1 MSKVEKKKIGFMSG
15 APLGVGGVSAA
26 PPAVDATNGDVL
38 APKGRI
44 RPRMGGSSM
53 VPDAMP
59 GRAPESAVAAPTYN
73 AFTTGMRSGRF
84 DTPPDAKPQQRGHLE
99 DAAIVDR
106 TEYTPQ
112 RTRESQLVGPDGMPK
127 QVGHLNDAAF
137 VEEGAYDPQ
146 HSREVQTSYPD
157 AKPQQRGHL
166 EDAAIVDRT
175 EYTPQRTRESQ
186 LVGPDGMPKQVGHL
200 NDAAFVEE
208 GAYDPQHSREVQ
220 TSYPD
225 AKPQQ
230 AIHDKRGSAVEEMRP
245 EAEAPVFEK
254 DDTRRDGGFFK
265 WLGGLSKKRPG
276 RREGESDDD
285 YDERMTRN
293 KMRMA
298 VLADAIR
305 HMGNIY
311 YTSKGAPAQK
321 FNNPVA
327 ELQAGLDKRKAERAR
342 KAAAEADS
350 AYKNANLQIKMDA
363 AAADRAYKG
372 QMLDMKRQAGERAA
386 QNAKDLK
393 EYRDGILGVQQGNLK
408 LAGDR
413 LGETKR
419 HNQASERLSASRL
432 ALAQAKAARS
442 GAKGSGGA
450 NGGYG
455 YATPYGRLTSKK
467 QLTPQQEAQAWNEMR
482 NLGMITPQKQRE
494 LDLAMNGYTASD
506 GTVVKP
512 NSAQARKIIQGAIGY
527 GLLDASSRGESLRKT
542 FRDGFGYAD
551 VRTSDKAKRGV
562 NTSGRKVGYVT
573 KTVSKSQAKQ
583 IRERIRELRKGANPI
598 RWQGSGSKPKA
609 PSTKGTAKG
618 KGTDWS
624 KYVK

>member
-1 MSKVEKKKIGFMSG
+1 MNTVLDDKEKTGFMSG
-15 APLGVGGVSAA
+15 APSGVGGVSAA

-53 VPDAMP
+53 VPDVMP

-84 DTPPDAKPQQRGHLE
+84 DTPPDVMPQQRGHLNRANNVE
-99 DAAIVDR
+99 R
-106 TEYTPQ
+106 TEYSPQ
-112 RTRESQLVGPDGMPK
+112 RTREGQTSTPDVKPK
-127 QVGHLNDAAF
+127 QVGHLNDAAL

-157 AKPQQRGHL
+157 
-166 EDAAIVDRT
+166 V
-175 EYTPQRTRESQ
+175 
-186 LVGPDGMPKQVGHL
+186 M
-200 NDAAFVEE
+200 
-208 GAYDPQHSREVQ
+208 
-220 TSYPD
+220 
-225 AKPQQ
+225 PQQ
-230 AIHDKRGSAVEEMRP
+230 ARHDKRGNAVEEMRP

-254 DDTRRDGGFFK
+254 DDSQRDGGFFK

-342 KAAAEADS
+342 KAAVEADS

-512 NSAQARKIIQGAIGY
+512 SSERARKIIQGAIGY

-573 KTVSKSQAKQ
+573 KRVSKSEAKQ
-583 IRERIRELRKGANPI
+583 IRGQRKGANPI
-598 RWQGSGSKPKA
+598 NWQGSGGKTKA

>member
-1 MSKVEKKKIGFMSG
+1 MSKDEKKKIGFMSG

-53 VPDAMP
+53 VPDAML

-112 RTRESQLVGPDGMPK
+112 RTRESQLVGSDGMPK
-127 QVGHLNDAAF
+127 QVGHLNDAA
-137 VEEGAYDPQ
+137 
-146 HSREVQTSYPD
+146 
-157 AKPQQRGHL
+157 L
-166 EDAAIVDRT
+166 
-175 EYTPQRTRESQ
+175 
-186 LVGPDGMPKQVGHL
+186 
-200 NDAAFVEE
+200 VEE

-342 KAAAEADS
+342 KAAVEADS

>member
-99 DAAIVDR
+99 DAAI
-106 TEYTPQ
+106 
-112 RTRESQLVGPDGMPK
+112 
-127 QVGHLNDAAF
+127 
-137 VEEGAYDPQ
+137 
-146 HSREVQTSYPD
+146 
-157 AKPQQRGHL
+157 
-166 EDAAIVDRT
+166 IDRT

>member
-1 MSKVEKKKIGFMSG
+1 
-15 APLGVGGVSAA
+15 
-26 PPAVDATNGDVL
+26 
-38 APKGRI
+38 
-44 RPRMGGSSM
+44 
-53 VPDAMP
+53 
-59 GRAPESAVAAPTYN
+59 
-73 AFTTGMRSGRF
+73 
-84 DTPPDAKPQQRGHLE
+84 
-99 DAAIVDR
+99 
-106 TEYTPQ
+106 
-112 RTRESQLVGPDGMPK
+112 
-127 QVGHLNDAAF
+127 
-137 VEEGAYDPQ
+137 
-146 HSREVQTSYPD
+146 
-157 AKPQQRGHL
+157 
-166 EDAAIVDRT
+166 
-175 EYTPQRTRESQ
+175 
-186 LVGPDGMPKQVGHL
+186 
-200 NDAAFVEE
+200 
-208 GAYDPQHSREVQ
+208 
-220 TSYPD
+220 
-225 AKPQQ
+225 
-230 AIHDKRGSAVEEMRP
+230 
-245 EAEAPVFEK
+245 
-254 DDTRRDGGFFK
+254 
-265 WLGGLSKKRPG
+265 
-276 RREGESDDD
+276 
-285 YDERMTRN
+285 
-293 KMRMA
+293 
-298 VLADAIR
+298 
-305 HMGNIY
+305 
-311 YTSKGAPAQK
+311 
-321 FNNPVA
+321 
-327 ELQAGLDKRKAERAR
+327 
-342 KAAAEADS
+342 
-350 AYKNANLQIKMDA
+350 MDA

-467 QLTPQQEAQAWNEMR
+467 QLTAQQEAQAWNEMR

-512 NSAQARKIIQGAIGY
+512 SSERARKIIQGAIGY

-573 KTVSKSQAKQ
+573 KRVSKSEAKQ
-583 IRERIRELRKGANPI
+583 IRGQRKGANPI
-598 RWQGSGSKPKA
+598 NWQGSGGKTKA

>member
-1 MSKVEKKKIGFMSG
+1 MNTVLDDKEKREGVVTQPGVVAPGVLAQPQQPANVFSGKRPTTFENMPVTVGWTPYGKPVNEGSNAQQSWQTSNTKNTEGRMPAAYALNSK
-15 APLGVGGVSAA
+15 PLGGVDLGAVGG
-26 PPAVDATNGDVL
+26 D
-38 APKGRI
+38 KG
-44 RPRMGGSSM
+44 
-53 VPDAMP
+53 VTA
-59 GRAPESAVAAPTYN
+59 
-73 AFTTGMRSGRF
+73 
-84 DTPPDAKPQQRGHLE
+84 
-99 DAAIVDR
+99 
-106 TEYTPQ
+106 
-112 RTRESQLVGPDGMPK
+112 
-127 QVGHLNDAAF
+127 
-137 VEEGAYDPQ
+137 
-146 HSREVQTSYPD
+146 
-157 AKPQQRGHL
+157 
-166 EDAAIVDRT
+166 
-175 EYTPQRTRESQ
+175 
-186 LVGPDGMPKQVGHL
+186 
-200 NDAAFVEE
+200 
-208 GAYDPQHSREVQ
+208 
-220 TSYPD
+220 
-225 AKPQQ
+225 
-230 AIHDKRGSAVEEMRP
+230 
-245 EAEAPVFEK
+245 VFEK
-254 DDTRRDGGFFK
+254 DDSQRDGGFFK

-342 KAAAEADS
+342 KAAVEADS

-442 GAKGSGGA
+442 GAKGSGEA

-482 NLGMITPQKQRE
+482 NLGMITPHKQRV
-494 LDLAMNGYTASD
+494 LDLVMNGYTASD

-527 GLLDASSRGESLRKT
+527 GLLDTSSRGESLRKM

-573 KTVSKSQAKQ
+573 KRVSKSEAKQ
-583 IRERIRELRKGANPI
+583 IRGQRKGANPI
-598 RWQGSGSKPKA
+598 NWQGSGGKTKA

>member
-1 MSKVEKKKIGFMSG
+1 MNTVLDDKEKREGVVTQPGVVAPGVLAQPQQPANVFSGKRPTTFENMPVNVGWSPYGKPVNEGSNVQQSWQTSNPRELEGSMPSSYALNSK
-15 APLGVGGVSAA
+15 PLGVEA
-26 PPAVDATNGDVL
+26 P
-38 APKGRI
+38 
-44 RPRMGGSSM
+44 S
-53 VPDAMP
+53 
-59 GRAPESAVAAPTYN
+59 
-73 AFTTGMRSGRF
+73 
-84 DTPPDAKPQQRGHLE
+84 
-99 DAAIVDR
+99 
-106 TEYTPQ
+106 
-112 RTRESQLVGPDGMPK
+112 
-127 QVGHLNDAAF
+127 
-137 VEEGAYDPQ
+137 
-146 HSREVQTSYPD
+146 
-157 AKPQQRGHL
+157 
-166 EDAAIVDRT
+166 
-175 EYTPQRTRESQ
+175 
-186 LVGPDGMPKQVGHL
+186 
-200 NDAAFVEE
+200 
-208 GAYDPQHSREVQ
+208 
-220 TSYPD
+220 
-225 AKPQQ
+225 
-230 AIHDKRGSAVEEMRP
+230 
-245 EAEAPVFEK
+245 APVFEK
-254 DDTRRDGGFFK
+254 DDSQRDGGFFK

-293 KMRMA
+293 NMRIA
-298 VLADAIR
+298 TLADAIR

-311 YTSKGAPAQK
+311 NTSKGAALQK
-321 FNNPVA
+321 FNSPTA
-327 ELQAGLDKRKAERAR
+327 EMQAGLDKRKAERAR

-413 LGETKR
+413 LDETKR

-432 ALAQAKAARS
+432 ALAQAKAARTA
-442 GAKGSGGA
+442 GGSGSSGGVG
-450 NGGYG
+450 GGYG
-455 YATPYGRLTSKK
+455 YATPYGRLASKK
-467 QLTPQQEAQAWNEMR
+467 QLTPQQEAQAWTVMR

-494 LDLAMNGYTASD
+494 LDRAMNGYEGSD
-506 GTVVKP
+506 GKMVAP
-512 NSAQARKIIQGAIGY
+512 SADRASKIIQGAISY

-573 KTVSKSQAKQ
+573 KRVSKSEAKQ
-583 IRERIRELRKGANPI
+583 IRGQRKGANPI
-598 RWQGSGSKPKA
+598 NWQGSGGKTKA